1 MLSSHNFF
9 IQIRAKAKC
18 QFNTCVTSILQ
29 CLQKS
34 YMYTKIKDQTNGAH
48 LRTYYLVADD
58 DDDDDDMKKRLLNLV
73 VKLFACSN

>member
-1 MLSSHNFF
+1 VQRQSVNLILVLQVYYNVYKNLTC
-9 IQIRAKAKC
+9 IQI
-18 QFNTCVTSILQ
+18 
-29 CLQKS
+29 
-34 YMYTKIKDQTNGAH
+34 IKDQTNGAH